1 MITTSKGFLGTLIKK
16 EAAVVSDFNWEEDL
30 DLIINED
37 CGDITIGEWAFL
49 EEGEIDDVKVQLLEE
64 VLNEIDADLLE
75 ADLFFENLELTDEED
90 ELLNEAVGAAVK
102 KGAKI
107 IAGKAKVATKVALA
121 KAKAAGRVAAE
132 KLKNAAKAAST
143 KAKEYAL
150 KAKELI
156 KKGATA
162 AAEKAKAMASK
173 LAAKARALKD
183 KVKETI
189 QRFKYRME
197 VIKGRKAAGAA

>member
-107 IAGKAKVATKVALA
+107 IAGKTKVATKVALA